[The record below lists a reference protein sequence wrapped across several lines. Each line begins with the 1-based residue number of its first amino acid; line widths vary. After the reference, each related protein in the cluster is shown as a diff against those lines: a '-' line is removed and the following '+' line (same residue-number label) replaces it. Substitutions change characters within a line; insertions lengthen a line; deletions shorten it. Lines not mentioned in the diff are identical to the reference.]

1 MKLARYI
8 DEQWHHLC
16 VRDRHVNDTLYT
28 DLDSFTRASCD
39 MKYSYL
45 QDFDGLHSLES
56 LAALEDRIRTHM
68 SLSDH
73 VYVGLGE
80 PLLFY
85 KDPKHGWDYQNKIAE
100 GPYYYTDDFINRFS
114 KDDPV
119 TFFANLISHVPLNR
133 PMHYLNDMFFQ
144 GNDIYRTF
152 PICRSLLTKLSQSF
166 DKKYQWELMCSHNKR
181 LYGILKQHP
190 VDPVT
195 FSTCHAL
202 GITHWG
208 PDVVSPNDSK
218 SGAQSIAED
227 HNLRC
232 SDLIDPSIYN
242 QSHYSCVVETVIPSD
257 NRMSMFSEKEAKPIV
272 AKRPFVIVGTMHHL
286 KAFRD
291 LGFKTFS
298 PVIDESYD
306 QEPDFEKRVNMLLD
320 SMLKLSQEDPV
331 KVYQKLMPVLEHN
344 HYHFY
349 KHAWNEELQAAW
361 YQGRLKRKGGM
372 ARSLGGRSWRC
383 HTILKPNY

>member
-1 MKLARYI
+1 MQIARYM
-8 DEQWHHLC
+8 DEQWHHYC
-16 VRDRHVNDTLYT
+16 VRDEHLKDHLYT
-28 DLDSFTRASCD
+28 DIDKFKLATCER
-39 MKYSYL
+39 KYSYL
-45 QDFDGLHSLES
+45 QDFDATFES
-56 LAALEDRIRTHM
+56 LATLETKIRTHM
-68 SLSDH
+68 SLADH

-80 PLLFY
+80 PLVMY
-85 KDPKHGWDYQNKIAE
+85 KDQPKHGWDHEHNVPE

-119 TFFANLISHVPLNR
+119 TFFANLVSHVPLNR
-133 PMHYLNDMFFQ
+133 PMHYLNDMFFES
-144 GNDIYRTF
+144 NDIYRTF
-152 PICRSLLTKLSQSF
+152 PLCRSLLGKLSPSF
-166 DKKYQWELMCSHNKR
+166 DKKYHWELMCSQNTQ
-181 LYGILKQHP
+181 LYEILKQHP
-190 VDPVT
+190 ADSVT

-208 PDVVSPNDSK
+208 PDVVKPNDSR
-218 SGAQSIAED
+218 SGAQLLAED

-272 AKRPFVIVGTMHHL
+272 AKRPFIIVGTMHHL

-306 QEPDFEKRVNMLLD
+306 EEPNFEKRVNMLLD
-320 SMLKLSQEDPV
+320 SMTKLSQENPE
-331 KVYQKLMPVLEHN
+331 KVYQKLRPVLEHN
-344 HYHFY
+344 HTHFY
-349 KHAWNEELQAAW
+349 NNNWNKELQAAW
-361 YQGRLKRKGGM
+361 YQD
-372 ARSLGGRSWRC
+372 
-383 HTILKPNY
+383 